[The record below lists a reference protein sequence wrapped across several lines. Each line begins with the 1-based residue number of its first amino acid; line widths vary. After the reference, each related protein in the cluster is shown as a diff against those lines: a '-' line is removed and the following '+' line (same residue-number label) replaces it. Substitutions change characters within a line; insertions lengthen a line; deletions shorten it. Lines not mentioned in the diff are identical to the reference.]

1 MSCEMAWH
9 KEHGLE
15 LEQNLNPR
23 PADAEMCF

>member
-1 MSCEMAWH
+1 MSYEVVWH

-15 LEQNLNPR
+15 LAQNLNPR